1 MTEYTSVA
9 QTSKTRSYL
18 RQIAIALSTIVLAL
32 LVKFLLLQ
40 MLPLDYPF
48 LIFFTAVVV
57 SAWFGG
63 LTSGLLATLL
73 SAVLVR
79 YFFIEPTNSFAL
91 NGEDLAQLL
100 IFCFEG
106 GLISIVSYRLHRAYY
121 RAMQDVARHE
131 RTEQSLRESEEHI
144 RLLIE
149 GVKEY
154 AIFMLDPNGIIK
166 SWNTGA
172 ERAKGYTASEIIGK
186 PLAILYTPEDA
197 AAGKPQR
204 LMQKAIT
211 DGSAEDEGWRVRKDG
226 SRFWANV
233 TLTALWEHGE
243 LRGFA
248 KITRDMTE
256 RRHAEELTLS
266 LERERI
272 ARAEA
277 ERANA
282 LKMRF
287 LAMIS
292 HELRT
297 PLTSIKGF
305 TSTLLAEDV
314 TWVPEQQR
322 QFLSLVDEEADR
334 LRELID
340 QLLDLSQIQ
349 AGVLQIQAI
358 AQPFS
363 ASLDVAREQLRTLTV
378 NQDFQANVPEH
389 LPTVLMDERRI
400 AQVVTNIIG
409 NAVKYAPLGTP
420 IVLT

>member
-1 MTEYTSVA
+1 
-9 QTSKTRSYL
+9 
-18 RQIAIALSTIVLAL
+18 
-32 LVKFLLLQ
+32 
-40 MLPLDYPF
+40 
-48 LIFFTAVVV
+48 
-57 SAWFGG
+57 
-63 LTSGLLATLL
+63 
-73 SAVLVR
+73 
-79 YFFIEPTNSFAL
+79 
-91 NGEDLAQLL
+91 
-100 IFCFEG
+100 
-106 GLISIVSYRLHRAYY
+106 
-121 RAMQDVARHE
+121 
-131 RTEQSLRESEEHI
+131 
-144 RLLIE
+144 
-149 GVKEY
+149 
-154 AIFMLDPNGIIK
+154 MLDPNGIII

-186 PLAILYTPEDA
+186 PLAILYTPQDA

-204 LMQKAIT
+204 LMQKALA
-211 DGSAEDEGWRVRKDG
+211 DGSAEDEGWRIRKDG

-256 RRHAEELTLS
+256 RRHAEEVALS
-266 LERERI
+266 LELERI
-272 ARAEA
+272 ARVEA

-314 TWVPEQQR
+314 AWVPEQQR
-322 QFLSLVDEEADR
+322 QFLSLVDQQSDR

-349 AGVLQIQAI
+349 AGVLQIRAI

-389 LPTVLMDERRI
+389 LPTVFMDERRI

-409 NAVKYAPLGTP
+409 NAAKYAPPGTP
-420 IVLT
+420 IVLATFAVDGMVQVEIHDEGPGIPAERRESIFQAFDQVDSKPNRRDGAGLGLAICKGIVVAHGGRIWVKDEPRSGTTLSFTLPVAKANSEAKG